1 MFENVPDLKV
11 TEVRRVIDEDMR
23 PRFIDARVPIATAV
37 VHGLD
42 PG

>member
-11 TEVRRVIDEDMR
+11 TEVRRVIDEGMR
-23 PRFIDARVPIATAV
+23 LGFIDSRVPIAKAV
-37 VHGLD
+37 VPGQD